1 MKISK
6 KIFFLLIIGLFV
18 FACGN
23 LLDDY
28 GSNPLDPIKIDQ
40 EMCRILNELETFDAN
55 TFQNDSLAINTLFD
69 SLVQDTASFIHLSN
83 INNWNI
89 PIDSSCYFM
98 LFAPQEADSYF
109 VVLNSSSELQL
120 YGQNGNP
127 IYANN
132 STTSLRSIAGCP
144 EVRTRHTFSQ
154 LTGAYLARLV
164 NPNVSSVKMV
174 VMNTNNLP
182 SADFYAS
189 ANDVF
194 IGDTIV
200 FVDESSEGSYPILT
214 YDWNFGDNST
224 NNDSSVVE
232 HAYADSGEYSPS
244 LTVSDGYL
252 FHTLV
257 KNAHIRVASGVNE

>member
-1 MKISK
+1 MKISYLSF
-6 KIFFLLIIGLFV
+6 IIMFLN
-18 FACGN
+18 ACGD
-23 LLDDY
+23 LLNDY
-28 GSNPLDPIKIDQ
+28 ESNPLDPMKIDQ
-40 EMCRILNELETFDAN
+40 EMCRILNELETIDAN
-55 TFQNDSLAINTLFD
+55 TVQNNLLTINALFD

-109 VVLNSSSELQL
+109 VVLNSYSELQL
-120 YGQNGNP
+120 YGQNGNL
-127 IYANN
+127 INADN

-144 EVRTRHTFSQ
+144 EVRTRQTFSQ
-154 LTGAYLARLV
+154 LTGVYLAKLV

-182 SADFYAS
+182 SANFSTS

-194 IGDTIV
+194 VGDTIA

-214 YDWNFGDNST
+214 YGWNFGDNSI

-257 KNAHIRVASGVNE
+257 KNAHIRVDSGGNE